1 MVAADRRV
9 HPFDHTLLPRNK
21 TDDGSHQPGLATAG
35 SAHQAEDLAP
45 AHVEVQMIDHDMAAE
60 ADHKVMHTDR
70 KLSGRFLHRYI
81 PIDAKNTA
89 NSPSSTIT
97 RKIDFTTEVVV
108 CLPSDSA
115 LPFTRR

>member
-1 MVAADRRV
+1 
-9 HPFDHTLLPRNK
+9 
-21 TDDGSHQPGLATAG
+21 
-35 SAHQAEDLAP
+35 
-45 AHVEVQMIDHDMAAE
+45 MIDHDMLAE
-60 ADHKVMHTDR
+60 GGPEVADADR
-70 KLSGRFLHRYI
+70 KLRGAFLHRHM

-115 LPFTRR
+115 LPLTRKPSLQATMPIASAMNGALMMPTSKLVTETASCRRAI